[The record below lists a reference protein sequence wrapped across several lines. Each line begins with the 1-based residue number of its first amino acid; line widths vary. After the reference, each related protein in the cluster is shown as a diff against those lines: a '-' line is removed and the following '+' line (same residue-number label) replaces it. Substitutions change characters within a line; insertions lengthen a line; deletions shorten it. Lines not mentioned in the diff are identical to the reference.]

1 MFSVGTSALI
11 AIGAILV
18 VGAILVLLYNGLV
31 AGRNQVEAAWRQID
45 VQLKRRRDLVPNLVE
60 SVKGY
65 MAHERETLDAVI
77 RARNAA
83 VGAAGGPREGQIQAE
98 AALSGSLGRLF
109 ALAESYPE
117 LKANQNVLQLQE
129 ELGSTENRIAFA
141 RQHYNDSVMAQN
153 TRVESFP
160 AVLIAGALGFAKH
173 PYFEADGQD
182 HELPQVKLR

>member
-1 MFSVGTSALI
+1 MGTTAWIVLGVLAVVLLY
-11 AIGAILV
+11 AI
-18 VGAILVLLYNGLV
+18 LLYNGLI

-60 SVKGY
+60 AVKGY

-83 VGAAGGPREGQIQAE
+83 VGAADGPREGQIQAE

-109 ALAESYPE
+109 ALSESYPD

-129 ELGSTENRIAFA
+129 ELSSTENKIAFA

-160 AVLIAGALGFAKH
+160 AVLVAGSMGFGKH
-173 PYFEADGQD
+173 PYFEVEEQD
-182 HELPQVKLR
+182 RAVPQVKLR

>member
-1 MFSVGTSALI
+1 MGTTGWI
-11 AIGAILV
+11 VIGV
-18 VGAILVLLYNGLV
+18 VVVVVLFAVMLYNGLV

-60 SVKGY
+60 AVKGY

-83 VGAAGGPREGQIQAE
+83 VGAADGPREGQIQAE
-98 AALSGSLGRLF
+98 AALSTSLGRLF
-109 ALAESYPE
+109 ALSEAYPD
-117 LKANQNVLQLQE
+117 LKASTNVLQLQE
-129 ELGSTENRIAFA
+129 ELSSTENKIAFS

-160 AVLIAGALGFAKH
+160 AVLVAGSMGFSKH
-173 PYFEADGQD
+173 PYFEADEQD
-182 HELPQVKLR
+182 RAVPQVNLR

>member
-1 MFSVGTSALI
+1 MGTTAWIVLGI
-11 AIGAILV
+11 LAVVLLYAIM
-18 VGAILVLLYNGLV
+18 LYNGLI

-60 SVKGY
+60 AVKGY
-65 MAHERETLDAVI
+65 MAHERQTLDAVI
-77 RARNAA
+77 QARNAA
-83 VGAAGGPREGQIQAE
+83 VGAANGPREGQIQAE

-109 ALAESYPE
+109 ALSEAYPD

-129 ELGSTENRIAFA
+129 ELSSTENKIAFA

-160 AVLIAGALGFAKH
+160 AVLVAGAMGFAKH
-173 PYFEADGQD
+173 PYFEVGEQD
-182 HELPQVKLR
+182 RAVPQVKLT